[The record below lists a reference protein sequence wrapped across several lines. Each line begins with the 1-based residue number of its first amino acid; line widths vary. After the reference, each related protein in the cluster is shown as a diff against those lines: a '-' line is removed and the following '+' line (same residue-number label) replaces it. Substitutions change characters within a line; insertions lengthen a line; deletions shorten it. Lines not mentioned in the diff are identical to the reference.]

1 MFRKT
6 RYAQAAVLS
15 LGLGF
20 GSVVNAGGLYIGEE
34 SAASN
39 IAYGGVQF
47 VARQT
52 DASVV
57 FSNPAGMT
65 SFDKS
70 ELTAGGTLLY
80 LKAPFSTDD
89 DNTVSGKSGR
99 ATEILALGNAQWVR
113 PLNDK
118 WTFGLHGGNYFG
130 LMLNWGSTWAGRYEA
145 NQAIVVAPQIQ
156 PTLAYK
162 INDDWSVGAGLGLT
176 IGYLKYKTSIPEPT
190 GDGKLRY
197 SDTDFA
203 VQPNIGVMFQPSD
216 NTRISLRYLME
227 TDLDFKDNPSVKS
240 ADGSTS
246 PLDTGKNLS
255 IGMTMPN
262 QIMGGV
268 WQRVSD
274 RWALLGNVG
283 WEEWTEFGQV
293 DIQISDTSIDESE
306 DIQAEDTWHVGIG
319 AEYQKSDKLM
329 YTMGASWDS
338 TWQRDR
344 NRVPQIPIGSVYRI
358 GGGFKY
364 DKTEDFSWG
373 AGFSIFYEGDL
384 PVKPAT
390 NSQGTFSGEYSNVAL
405 YWLSLYGSWR

>member
-1 MFRKT
+1 M
-6 RYAQAAVLS
+6 AS
-15 LGLGF
+15 
-20 GSVVNAGGLYIGEE
+20 AGGLYIGEE

-39 IAYGGVQF
+39 VAYGGIQF

-80 LKAPFSTDD
+80 LKAPFRTDD
-89 DNTVSGKSGR
+89 DNTVSGHKGK
-99 ATEILALGNAQWVR
+99 ATELVALGNAQYVR

-118 WTFGLHGGNYFG
+118 WAFGVHAGNYFG
-130 LMLNWGSTWAGRYEA
+130 LLLNWGSTWAGRYEA
-145 NQAIVVAPQIQ
+145 NQAIVIAPQIQ
-156 PTLAYK
+156 PTVAYK
-162 INDDWSVGAGLGLT
+162 INDDWSVGAGLGFT
-176 IGYLKYKTSIPEPT
+176 VGYLKYKTSLPATPL
-190 GDGKLRY
+190 GDSDGKFRY

-203 VQPNIGVMFQPSD
+203 VQPNLGVMFEPSD
-216 NTRISLRYLME
+216 DTRISLRYLME
-227 TDLDFKDNPSVKS
+227 TDLDFKANPSIKRGNGNS
-240 ADGSTS
+240 ISGAGRD
-246 PLDTGKNLS
+246 LE

-262 QIMGGV
+262 QVMGGV

-283 WEEWTEFGQV
+283 WEEWSEFGQV
-293 DIQISDTSIDESE
+293 DIGITDSSIDETT
-306 DIQAEDTWHVGIG
+306 DIQAEDTWHFGVG
-319 AEYQKSDKLM
+319 AEYQKTGKLM

-338 TWQRDR
+338 AWQRDA
-344 NRVPQIPIGSVYRI
+344 NRVPQVPIGDVYRI

-384 PVKPAT
+384 PVESNT
-390 NSQGTFSGEYSNVAL
+390 NSQGTFSGEYSNVVL